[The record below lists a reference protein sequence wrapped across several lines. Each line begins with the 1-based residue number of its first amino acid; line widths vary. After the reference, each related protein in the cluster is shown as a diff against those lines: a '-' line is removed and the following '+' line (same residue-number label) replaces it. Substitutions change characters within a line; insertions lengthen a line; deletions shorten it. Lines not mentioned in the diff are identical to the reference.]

1 MPRAK
6 TGKYEIGYG
15 RPPQASRWKKGQS
28 GNSQGRPKG
37 TKNLYTDL
45 AEELAESIAV
55 NEGGNQK
62 KLSKQ
67 RAMIKQIVNKALKGD
82 VAATRTVITMV
93 ASIIM
98 EKDREN
104 EEVVLSGFDN
114 EILENFIKRNQ
125 RANGGKK

>member
-1 MPRAK
+1 
-6 TGKYEIGYG
+6 
-15 RPPQASRWKKGQS
+15 
-28 GNSQGRPKG
+28 
-37 TKNLYTDL
+37 
-45 AEELAESIAV
+45 
-55 NEGGNQK
+55 
-62 KLSKQ
+62 
-67 RAMIKQIVNKALKGD
+67 MIKQIVNKALKGD

>member
-1 MPRAK
+1 MPASK

-15 RPPQASRWKKGQS
+15 RPPKSCRWKKGQS
-28 GNSQGRPKG
+28 GNSRGRPKG

-125 RANGGKK
+125 MANGRKK